1 MKCRNCG
8 RELTPSNKSNSY
20 GLCKTCKREEDDNS
34 SSSTYYEDSCCN
46 HSIFDS
52 NDSCDCNCGCGG
64 DD

>member
-20 GLCKTCKREEDDNS
+20 GLCKVCKREEDNCSDT
-34 SSSTYYEDSCCN
+34 TYYEESCCN
-46 HSIFDS
+46 HSIFD
-52 NDSCDCNCGCGG
+52 NDSCDCDCGCGG